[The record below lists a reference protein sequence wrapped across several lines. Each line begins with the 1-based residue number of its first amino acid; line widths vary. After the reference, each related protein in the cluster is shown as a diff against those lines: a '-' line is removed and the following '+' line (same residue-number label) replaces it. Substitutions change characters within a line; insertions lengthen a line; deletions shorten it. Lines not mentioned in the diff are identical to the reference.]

1 MKVRFERDLAKQIRQ
16 AYTNAIKSSV
26 FEKSISYFNGYCC
39 VMIDDDKPKRLLIDG
54 YMVTRRRVIGNNEIA
69 IHLNTDDPIG
79 PCCTVANDLNDEF
92 SLRMLTK
99 MILYMRLLNR

>member
-1 MKVRFERDLAKQIRQ
+1 MKVRFEGDLTKQIRQ

-26 FEKSISYFNGYCC
+26 FDESISYFSGYCW
-39 VMIDDDKPKRLLIDG
+39 VMIDGDKPKRLLIDG
-54 YMVTRRRVIGNNEIA
+54 YMVTRRRVTGNNDIA
-69 IHLNTDDPIG
+69 IHLNTDDSIG
-79 PCCTVANDLNDEF
+79 PCLTVANDLNDEF